1 MNKKVNDKVSVAR
14 NDLRKLAAAAIC
26 LALCLVLPFFT
37 AQNQQLG
44 NAMCLMHIP
53 VLLCGFIC
61 GWQYGALIGFVAPL
75 LRYLVFGMPP
85 LMPVGAAMAFE
96 LAVYGLVTGLLYKLL
111 PKKLPYIYVS
121 LVSAM
126 LLGRIVWG
134 LVKYRIAG
142 FQDGSFGFDAF
153 VSGAFTVAVP
163 GIIIQ
168 ILLVPVI
175 VLALK
180 KAKLMGED

>member
-1 MNKKVNDKVSVAR
+1 MSKKNNAKTSALHTDTKKIV
-14 NDLRKLAAAAIC
+14 AAAIC
-26 LALCLVLPFFT
+26 LALCMVLPFFT

-44 NAMCLMHIP
+44 NAICLMHFP

-61 GWQYGALIGFVAPL
+61 GWQYGALVGFVAPL

-85 LMPVGAAMAFE
+85 LMPVGVAMAFE
-96 LAVYGLVTGLLYKLL
+96 LAVYGLITGLLYKLL
-111 PKKLPYIYVS
+111 PKKIPYLYVS

-126 LLGRIVWG
+126 ILGRVVWG
-134 LVKYRIAG
+134 VVKYRVAG
-142 FQDGSFGFDAF
+142 FQNGSFGFEDF
-153 VSGAFTVAVP
+153 LSGAFTVAVP

-168 ILLVPVI
+168 IVLIPII

-180 KAKLMGED
+180 KAKLLGEE